1 MCTCTL
7 RAHLRCSTATHSQA
21 PRTKRCRAM
30 LTLQPASKALARHQ
44 SSSITLDSTDIR
56 HRGSLSP
63 IAWSFFHWPAGH
75 HTLLMLLRTH
85 SSPRCRDSRQRWL
98 HTFLQTRT
106 PNLRVN
112 SQPPSLLCVQFV
124 PQASSRFLFSEKRSS
139 FFPGSFQER
148 GVESNALASSPGWP
162 YKWGQGLRSGE
173 ARLQ

>member
-7 RAHLRCSTATHSQA
+7 RAHLRRSTATHSQA

-44 SSSITLDSTDIR
+44 SSSITLDSTNKR

-63 IAWSFFHWPAGH
+63 IGWSFFHWPAGH

-85 SSPRCRDSRQRWL
+85 SDPRCRDSRQRWL

-106 PNLRVN
+106 PNLRVS

-124 PQASSRFLFSEKRSS
+124 PQASSRFLFSEKRPY
-139 FFPGSFQER
+139 FFPGSFQGR
-148 GVESNALASSPGWP
+148 GVESNALTPSPGWP
-162 YKWGQGLRSGE
+162 YKRGQGLRSGE
-173 ARLQ
+173 AGLQ